1 MRTRKQVPSVTDA
14 TGRNQQLATVLFA
27 DICDSTWLFEK
38 YGDWRARQL
47 ESRVIATLTART
59 AEYGGTLIKTIGDEI
74 MSCFADAEKAVS
86 SACEMQ
92 AAVKDDPSLLEFGIA
107 IKIGLH
113 HGPVLVDDGDLFGD
127 AVNVAARMVS
137 LARPDQI
144 ITTAETIACLPVDA
158 QERTRSLG
166 RSRIRGKRDEMQ
178 IIEVIWQESATLTQL
193 LSGGHPEEVQL
204 FARLIIEYRGA
215 SIEVVANAERFS
227 VGRGPRNDLIVDQDL
242 VSRQHAV
249 IEFRQGKFI
258 LVDASTNG
266 THVLLENGARFFVQR
281 EEFTLHDRGII
292 CLGQAVTIGDPDLI
306 HYQCEQA

>member
-193 LSGGHPEEVQL
+193 LSGGHP
-204 FARLIIEYRGA
+204 
-215 SIEVVANAERFS
+215 
-227 VGRGPRNDLIVDQDL
+227 
-242 VSRQHAV
+242 
-249 IEFRQGKFI
+249 
-258 LVDASTNG
+258 
-266 THVLLENGARFFVQR
+266 
-281 EEFTLHDRGII
+281 
-292 CLGQAVTIGDPDLI
+292 
-306 HYQCEQA
+306 